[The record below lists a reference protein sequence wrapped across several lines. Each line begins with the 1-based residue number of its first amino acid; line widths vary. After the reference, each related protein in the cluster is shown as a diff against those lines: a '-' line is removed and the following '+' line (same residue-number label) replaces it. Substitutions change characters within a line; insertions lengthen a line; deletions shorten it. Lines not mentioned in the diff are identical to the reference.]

1 MFEQVQRQQDRHV
14 VVANSQATADFLA
27 TTLAAHGIHASHHAY
42 SHPYPSVDWAQG
54 YRVTVAA
61 ADADEAR
68 AVLAALSGRD
78 DLALLDDPE
87 VDEG

>member
-1 MFEQVQRQQDRHV
+1 MFEQTQRQTDRHV
-14 VVANSQATADFLA
+14 VVANTRATAELLA

-42 SHPYPSVDWAQG
+42 SLAYPSVDWAQG

-61 ADADEAR
+61 ADEAEAR

-78 DLALLDDPE
+78 DVAVLPEDD
-87 VDEG
+87 